1 MMLEVGPHTP
11 HTPAQ
16 AEAVEWL
23 RDKPRAILG
32 IGCGIG
38 KSRIAI
44 DTLHFQMLVGDC
56 QSVLVLAP
64 KNASLITWPA
74 EIEKWA
80 PGLKVNVLNQTW
92 EWDDSDVYVL
102 HYDIVKKL
110 VAFIKKTKFWPCDAV
125 IIDECTVARNP
136 EAVRMVQ
143 LAPVL
148 QRAKFVYGLTGTPGP
163 NTEADVY
170 GQCQAVFQSD
180 NPFGDSKHRF
190 ERAYFEQGYMRW
202 DKTLKDGAKEEIR
215 EKLEGR
221 MLCMK
226 SSDYLDLPDI
236 AYVDVPIKFPRALR
250 TQYDELKEKL
260 FLELEDGE
268 ITAVSAGVLVNKLLQ
283 FTSGNIYEQV
293 PHPTIEGKMLKKVH
307 HLHDLKTK
315 ALLKIKE
322 RPLLVMRNFQ
332 STDVPGAVHL
342 TPDNVPDWNA
352 KKIPLAIGH
361 PGGIGISVNLQ
372 AGGSTLCWHTPTYSL
387 LDRIQAEARLWR
399 MGQKDPVVVYRLL
412 VENTVDIAVEA
423 AVAMKDTEQDA
434 LMNALSITR
443 KL

>member
-1 MMLEVGPHTP
+1 MLTDAQKIGTAWLRERRRGIYAAGAGLGKTRTTIEDFQFHQLCGD
-11 HTPAQ
+11 AQ
-16 AEAVEWL
+16 AMIV
-23 RDKPRAILG
+23 
-32 IGCGIG
+32 
-38 KSRIAI
+38 
-44 DTLHFQMLVGDC
+44 F
-56 QSVLVLAP
+56 AP
-64 KNASLITWPA
+64 KNASLLTWPD
-74 EIEKWA
+74 EVGKWA

-92 EWDDSDVYVL
+92 EWDDSDVYVV

-110 VAFIKKTKFWPCDAV
+110 VAFVKKTKFWPCDYV
-125 IIDECTVARNP
+125 VLDECTCARNP

-143 LAPVL
+143 LAPIL
-148 QRAKFVYGLTGTPGP
+148 ERASFVRGLTGTPRP

-170 GQCQAVFQSD
+170 GQCQAIFQSD

-190 ERAYFEQGYMRW
+190 ERTYFEQGYMRW
-202 DKTLKDGAKEEIR
+202 DKTLKDGAKEKIR
-215 EKLEGR
+215 GKLEGR

-226 SSDYLDLPDI
+226 SSEYLDLPDI
-236 AYVDVPIKFPRALR
+236 AYVDVPIKLPRALR

-260 FLELEDGE
+260 FLELDDGE

-283 FTSGNIYEQV
+283 FTSGNIYEQL
-293 PHPTIEGKMLKKVH
+293 PHPTIEGKMIKKVH
-307 HLHDLKTK
+307 YLHDLKTK

-332 STDVPGAVHL
+332 HTGVPGAVHL

-361 PGGIGISVNLQ
+361 PASIGIGTNLQ

-399 MGQKDPVVVYRLL
+399 MGQKDPVV
-412 VENTVDIAVEA
+412 AVEA